1 MALPT
6 PTPAQTS
13 ACLLVLAIF
22 SSMAGHAAAFDWTLH
37 GPQNSY
43 VSFSATLIVP
53 PMPGKPATGDGT
65 WFYWPGL
72 QTDSR
77 AANYNPIGFGVL
89 QPVLSYGPACYNKG
103 SQPLTRKP
111 YESWY
116 VSNWYVNLQ
125 KDPLPGYRGCFS
137 SEMMLVNPGDSLA
150 MSLVLDG
157 TTWLQS
163 VTRQGKE
170 CSGGGSASATGC
182 QVLYSLDML
191 GQGQNRAEL
200 VLEHWNKAG
209 PYTNVAFN
217 DITLVTANAEP
228 ASSLQFCT
236 ERSLLQKYEACSG
249 MVLSDDKKTCT
260 IQQCL
265 FAPPALPSPV
275 VVVTTAAGANATA
288 TVPADPAATNTTAAS
303 TETGTE
309 SDGGFSFAGVGPMAP
324 PADAPPDTTAN
335 LLSIKESNPDTGTT
349 SINGT
354 SPNVVWGTT
363 EEGSGVANPPPPAAA
378 PSPSSSTS
386 AQGLG
391 VKGANIP
398 QWVIYAGAGGG
409 AFILLV
415 VGLSVVLYRRRKR
428 AHAPPMPLA
437 MVPPNSGRPS
447 KDSYDNRAHSPRYN
461 SPQRNEHSNFPRGY
475 NENSSHTS
483 PHQQQQRYGYE
494 SPVGGGAS
502 SPNHRRDRGD
512 AQSDSRQGRST
523 RNASSSR
530 AAGGRDYSDSHSS
543 NARSGEGRDRTRDYV
558 RSESARRRGDQ
569 GSGGSRRAES
579 SSRNGGGR
587 G

>member
-1 MALPT
+1 MAS

-13 ACLLVLAIF
+13 AGLLVLAIF
-22 SSMAGHAAAFDWTLH
+22 SSLAGHAAAFDWTLH

-103 SQPLTRKP
+103 SQPLTRTP
-111 YESWY
+111 YQSWY

-137 SEMMLVNPGDSLA
+137 GEMMLVDPGDSLA

-157 TTWLQS
+157 TTWQQA

-170 CSGGGSASATGC
+170 CSGGGSASAGGC
-182 QVLYSLDML
+182 QVVYSLDMM

-209 PYTNVAFN
+209 PFTNVAFN
-217 DITLVTANAEP
+217 DITLVAANAEP
-228 ASSLQFCT
+228 ATSSQFCT
-236 ERSLLQKYEACSG
+236 PRSLLQKYEGCSG

-265 FAPPALPSPV
+265 FTPPALPSPV
-275 VVVTTAAGANATA
+275 VVVTTAADANATA
-288 TVPADPAATNTTAAS
+288 TVTADPSATTTTAS
-303 TETGTE
+303 SETTSG
-309 SDGGFSFAGVGPMAP
+309 SDGEFNFDGVGPMAP
-324 PADAPPDTTAN
+324 PADAPPDTTKN
-335 LLSIKESNPDTGTT
+335 LPTIKETNPDTGTT
-349 SINGT
+349 SNNGT

-363 EEGSGVANPPPPAAA
+363 DEGSGSANPPPAAA
-378 PSPSSSTS
+378 ATPSSSTS

-391 VKGANIP
+391 AKGVNIP

-428 AHAPPMPLA
+428 ARAPPIPLA
-437 MVPPNSGRPS
+437 AAHSPHPGRPS
-447 KDSYDNRAHSPRYN
+447 KDSYRAHSPRYN
-461 SPQRNEHSNFPRGY
+461 SPQRNDSPRGY
-475 NENSSHTS
+475 NNENSS
-483 PHQQQQRYGYE
+483 PRNAPQGYDRGHE
-494 SPVGGGAS
+494 SPVGGAS
-502 SPNHRRDRGD
+502 SPNYRRDRE
-512 AQSDSRQGRST
+512 SDSRQGRSM

-530 AAGGRDYSDSHSS
+530 AAGGRDYQDSS
-543 NARSGEGRDRTRDYV
+543 NARAGEGRDRAREYV

-569 GSGGSRRAES
+569 QGSGGARRAES
-579 SSRNGGGR
+579 TSRNGGGR